1 MASTQSEMERIAG
14 EYRRAFDRV
23 QSLLNASDLGTIPPY
38 VFAID
43 RFDIAQLGEID
54 ASLAKAE
61 RRRRQW
67 RAALHAI
74 AELQALEASADR
86 NPVVSTVANTLDP
99 DDPAD
104 TSTLSE
110 AKQSD
115 MPDLDR
121 FISVVQ
127 YARTVGC
134 SYVDGGFQPV
144 FKDPPDD
151 L

>member
-1 MASTQSEMERIAG
+1 MSGTQAELERIAR
-14 EYRRAFDRV
+14 EYRHAFDEV
-23 QSLLNASDLGTIPPY
+23 QSLLAACDLGTIPPY

-43 RFDIAQLGEID
+43 RFDIAQLGTLD
-54 ASLAKAE
+54 VRLAKAE

-74 AELQALEASADR
+74 AELQALEASEDT
-86 NPVVSTVANTLDP
+86 NPVVSSVLDTMDP
-99 DDPAD
+99 DQEPDA
-104 TSTLSE
+104 TTLTGT
-110 AKQSD
+110 KQSD

-144 FKDPPDD
+144 FKDPPED